1 MALSQQEQQA
11 FLSAI
16 ERVKQ
21 DNQTLLENSKQHP
34 VWPLHVI
41 PRLHGALDLIASQSV
56 TTPAVACAA
65 GCSHC
70 CHHRTVEVNSAE
82 ASFIVY
88 QWIAERRDIDALR
101 VACQAYVDAY
111 VDAHASGQRQA
122 CPLLQDQHC
131 SIYAYRPAVCRKAH
145 SLDLAA
151 CASQAAHIPQ
161 QLERVLKSEAWIE
174 GVTRA
179 LDEFQT
185 QQHQPLAQA
194 LLQVLDALERQQS
207 EPQA

>member
-41 PRLHGALDLIASQSV
+41 PRLHGALDLIATQSV
-56 TTPAVACAA
+56 TTAAVACTA

-70 CHHRTVEVNSAE
+70 CHHLTVEVNSAE

-88 QWIAERRDIDALR
+88 QWIAERRDIAALR

-111 VDAHASGQRQA
+111 ASGQRQP

-161 QLERVLKSEAWIE
+161 QLERILKSEAWIE

-179 LDEFQT
+179 LDGFQT
-185 QQHQPLAQA
+185 QQRQPLAQA
-194 LLQVLDALERQQS
+194 LLQVLDALARQQS
-207 EPQA
+207 EQQA

>member
-34 VWPLHVI
+34 IWPLQVI
-41 PRLHGALDLIASQSV
+41 PRLHGALDLIATQAV
-56 TTPAVACAA
+56 TYPAVACAS
-65 GCSHC
+65 GCNHC
-70 CHHRTVEVNSAE
+70 CHLTVEINSAE

-88 QWIAERRDIDALR
+88 RWIAERRELAALR
-101 VACQAYVDAY
+101 HVCQAYMDASREH
-111 VDAHASGQRQA
+111 VGLP
-122 CPLLQDQHC
+122 CPLLQDQLC

-145 SLDLAA
+145 SLDQSA
-151 CASQAAHIPQ
+151 CAGRAPHIPQ
-161 QLERVLKSEAWIE
+161 QLERLLKSEAWIE

-179 LDEFQT
+179 LDGFQT
-185 QQHQPLAQA
+185 QQRQPLPQA

-207 EPQA
+207 EQQA